1 MLTRRAFALAV
12 AASATGLNI
21 ASFAAETYP
30 ARVIK
35 VIVPFPPG
43 VPSEII
49 YRLVADRLSTKF
61 GQPVIIENRPGG
73 AGGTVGAAFVAN
85 ADPDGYTLLASSPS
99 PLVTAAALYKD
110 LGYEPSSSF
119 ASIALLF
126 TSPQLLAVNSA
137 LPVKSLQEFVSY
149 AKSKPGR
156 ISFASA
162 GYGTQ
167 PHLLGEMLKSAAD
180 IDIVHVPYKGNAAA
194 VTDLLTGQV
203 QVYFATPPD
212 ILPHIDG
219 GKVRVI
225 AVADTARF
233 PLLPDV
239 PTTVESGFPGLT
251 AEFWSGILAPA
262 GTSATIVD
270 QLNLAINEIMLAP
283 ETRRALN
290 QLGAQAKPGTP
301 QDFKAFIATETQK
314 WSAIIKTTG
323 VKID

>member
-12 AASATGLNI
+12 AASATRLNI

-301 QDFKAFIATETQK
+301 QEFKAFIATETQK

>member
-262 GTSATIVD
+262 GTSATIVN

>member
-73 AGGTVGAAFVAN
+73 AGGTVGAAAVAN
-85 ADPDGYTLLASSPS
+85 AAPDGYTLLASAPS
-99 PLVTAAALYKD
+99 PLVTAAALYKN
-110 LGYEPSSSF
+110 LGYEPSTSF
-119 ASIALLF
+119 APIAMLFASPELL
-126 TSPQLLAVNSA
+126 TVKST
-137 LPVKSLQEFVSY
+137 LPVKSLQDLVEY
-149 AKSKPGR
+149 AKRAPGT
-156 ISFASA
+156 ISIASP

-167 PHLLGEMLKSAAD
+167 PHLLAEMLKSAAH
-180 IDIVHVPYKGNAAA
+180 IDIVHVPYRGNAAA
-194 VTDLLTGQV
+194 VTDLLAGQV
-203 QVYFATPPD
+203 QAYFATPAD
-212 ILPHIDG
+212 VLPHVGG
-219 GKVRVI
+219 GKLRVI
-225 AVADTARF
+225 AVTDTLRF
-233 PLLPDV
+233 APLPDV
-239 PTTVESGFPGLT
+239 PTSVESGFPGLT

-262 GTSATIVD
+262 GTSATIVN

-290 QLGAQAKPGTP
+290 QIGAQAKPGTP
-301 QDFKAFIATETQK
+301 QDFKAFI
-314 WSAIIKTTG
+314 
-323 VKID
+323 